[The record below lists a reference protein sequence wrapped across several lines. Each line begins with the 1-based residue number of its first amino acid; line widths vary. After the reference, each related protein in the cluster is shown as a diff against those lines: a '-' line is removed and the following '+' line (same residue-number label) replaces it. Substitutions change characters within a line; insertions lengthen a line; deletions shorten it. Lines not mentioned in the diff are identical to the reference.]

1 MSNNG
6 NNGLYPRRVLHHDRD
21 PKPMVWDPYLGTS
34 NGLSLGT
41 PLGTPPDPYLDPYL
55 GP

>member
-1 MSNNG
+1 MVIMD
-6 NNGLYPRRVLHHDRD
+6 NNGLYPRRVLHRNRD
-21 PKPMVWDPYLGTS
+21 PKPMVWGPLFRVP
-34 NGLSLGT
+34 NRVSLGT